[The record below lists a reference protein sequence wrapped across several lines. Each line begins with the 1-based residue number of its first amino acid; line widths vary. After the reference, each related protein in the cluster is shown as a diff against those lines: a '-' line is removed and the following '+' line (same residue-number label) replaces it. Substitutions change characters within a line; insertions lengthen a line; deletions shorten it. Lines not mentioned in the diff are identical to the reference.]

1 MVWITSKPKPKRLV
15 PAVPVMMNLRGVF
28 FWFKSQ
34 YFFSKHY
41 LVSSHSIPFSEKLA
55 FVATTTM
62 RLMSHVFD
70 MARDIIQII
79 FLKRLINGAPYI
91 FIWVSTLSS
100 LINVQL
106 QSHVPKAIFHYA
118 RAYQRP
124 CTLYVNWALVRSSKA
139 IFVYNICRFSQ
150 N

>member
-1 MVWITSKPKPKRLV
+1 
-15 PAVPVMMNLRGVF
+15 
-28 FWFKSQ
+28 
-34 YFFSKHY
+34 
-41 LVSSHSIPFSEKLA
+41 
-55 FVATTTM
+55 M
-62 RLMSHVFD
+62 RLMAHVFD

-79 FLKRLINGAPYI
+79 FLRRLINGAPYI

-124 CTLYVNWALVRSSKA
+124 CTLYVN
-139 IFVYNICRFSQ
+139 
-150 N
+150 